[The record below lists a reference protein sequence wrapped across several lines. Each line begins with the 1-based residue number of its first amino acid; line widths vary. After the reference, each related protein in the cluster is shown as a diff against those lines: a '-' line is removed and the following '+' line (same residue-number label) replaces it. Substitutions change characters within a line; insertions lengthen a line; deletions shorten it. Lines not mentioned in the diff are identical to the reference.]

1 MSGPP
6 KGLVVTRDESWGAA
20 CAALVGDGGATVRMA
35 SNGRQAIGQ
44 LQQCLFDVI
53 VIDESITS
61 AGVIELVLNVRDLAP
76 NCPAIMLGGTGL
88 TKYANVWRV
97 CSVFFVG
104 PKDSLVTAIGE
115 IMARLSCSHGASNS
129 VPSSRA
135 GVEQSGFVTSLCD
148 RT

>member
-1 MSGPP
+1 MSGPL
-6 KGLVVTRDESWGAA
+6 KGLVVTRDESWGAIYA
-20 CAALVGDGGATVRMA
+20 SLLGDGGATVLMA
-35 SNGRQAIGQ
+35 SNGRQAIGE

-76 NCPAIMLGGTGL
+76 NCPAILLGGTGL

-97 CSVFFVG
+97 CNVFFVG

-115 IMARLSCSHGASNS
+115 TMARLSCSRGASNS
-129 VPSSRA
+129 VRSSRA
-135 GVEQSGFVTSLCD
+135 LAGQSRFVAGLCD